1 MADNS
6 LMFTDK
12 TTEKKPWSSMR
23 IEQSTPRLQDHRS
36 RTQFMPNETV
46 SMHHPNNTTTHYK
59 VFQDRYIGLQG
70 IHGDAL
76 PLIQMDADE
85 DCDTTESLLLFGTEL
100 CLKDLKNSIL
110 IPREQTQTNLSQ
122 TSYEDC

>member
-1 MADNS
+1 
-6 LMFTDK
+6 MFTDK
-12 TTEKKPWSSMR
+12 TIEKKPWSSMR

-36 RTQFMPNETV
+36 RTQMIPNETV
-46 SMHHPNNTTTHYK
+46 SMLHGTTTLQYK
-59 VFQDRYIGLQG
+59 VFQDRCIGLQDM
-70 IHGDAL
+70 HGDAL

-85 DCDTTESLLLFGTEL
+85 DCETTESLLRFGTDL
-100 CLKDLKNSIL
+100 CVKDLKNSLI